1 MGTLGL
7 LAIFLICILIHL
19 PMAFSILLSNLVL
32 SVDGGYSIMSN
43 VSGIFTGCDSFTLLA
58 IPFFMLAGNIMCEGG
73 IADRIINFCESLVGH
88 HTGGFGLITIV
99 ACFFFAA
106 IAGSAVA
113 TIAAIGAL
121 MIPMMVSRGY
131 SREYASAL
139 AACASTMGPIVPPS
153 VLFIPFCVMAGKSVS
168 TLFAG
173 GLVPGALMG
182 ICMGV
187 MNYLICKKE
196 GYVGTGT
203 RKSAKEILHSLKDGW
218 LSLLMPVII
227 LVCIYGGIC
236 TPTEVAVIACLY
248 SLFLGLVIYKE
259 ITFKDVV
266 KIFVD
271 TASSAASVL
280 IIVGPALVFGRLLA
294 MERVPQ
300 ALTAWTNSVISS
312 RVVFL
317 IFINLVLLVVGMFM
331 ETTSAILILTPLFV
345 PLAASYN
352 VNTYHFGMIMI
363 INLAIGLCTP
373 PMGLCAFTGAKI
385 GNTSFASI
393 FKYLLPLIL
402 SLLVALLLVTFVPQ
416 LTYFLPHLLGMNMG
430 A

>member
-1 MGTLGL
+1 M
-7 LAIFLICILIHL
+7 
-19 PMAFSILLSNLVL
+19 
-32 SVDGGYSIMSN
+32 
-43 VSGIFTGCDSFTLLA
+43 
-58 IPFFMLAGNIMCEGG
+58 
-73 IADRIINFCESLVGH
+73 
-88 HTGGFGLITIV
+88 
-99 ACFFFAA
+99 
-106 IAGSAVA
+106 
-113 TIAAIGAL
+113 
-121 MIPMMVSRGY
+121 
-131 SREYASAL
+131 
-139 AACASTMGPIVPPS
+139 
-153 VLFIPFCVMAGKSVS
+153 
-168 TLFAG
+168 
-173 GLVPGALMG
+173 
-182 ICMGV
+182 
-187 MNYLICKKE
+187 
-196 GYVGTGT
+196 
-203 RKSAKEILHSLKDGW
+203 
-218 LSLLMPVII
+218 
-227 LVCIYGGIC
+227 
-236 TPTEVAVIACLY
+236 
-248 SLFLGLVIYKE
+248 
-259 ITFKDVV
+259 
-266 KIFVD
+266 
-271 TASSAASVL
+271 
-280 IIVGPALVFGRLLA
+280 FGRLLA

>member
-121 MIPMMVSRGY
+121 MIPMMVNRGY

-173 GLVPGALMG
+173 GLVPGALM
-182 ICMGV
+182 
-187 MNYLICKKE
+187 
-196 GYVGTGT
+196 
-203 RKSAKEILHSLKDGW
+203 
-218 LSLLMPVII
+218 
-227 LVCIYGGIC
+227 GIC

-416 LTYFLPHLLGMNMG
+416 LTCFLPHLLGMNMG